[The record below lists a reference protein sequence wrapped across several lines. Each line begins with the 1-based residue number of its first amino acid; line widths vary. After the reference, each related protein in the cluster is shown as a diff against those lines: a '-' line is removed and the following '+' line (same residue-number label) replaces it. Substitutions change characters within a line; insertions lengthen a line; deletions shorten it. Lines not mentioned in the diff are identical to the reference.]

1 MVTEL
6 CIQAN
11 TFQYDGKLYRQVKGV
26 LMGSPA
32 SFVLAELIM
41 QSIEKPT
48 LSETEI
54 IIWILFFLLNII
66 IWYLIIFQGEGY
78 LIFCTGIIY
87 VSYMWVRPLL
97 QTLM

>member
-1 MVTEL
+1 MKAALVSFEVKNLFLPKTHAKVIQYVRQVLRETQQLCIEVESTLMVTEL

-54 IIWILFFLLNII
+54 II
-66 IWYLIIFQGEGY
+66 
-78 LIFCTGIIY
+78 
-87 VSYMWVRPLL
+87 
-97 QTLM
+97 